1 MDHDSTVPSIA
12 DEFVEA
18 MDGVTDTRVQL
29 QEISD
34 LSLFRIEIS
43 PDSDAAQRIQAVLG
57 VKLPRQRG
65 QVTGDSQ
72 ALQLLYG
79 TRQVVACMYVKEG
92 VFLVVTRVDPAKLGR
107 ALNAA
112 LGRDEG
118 LILDVSVKQNRH
130 QPQRRRSSRR
140 Y

>member
-57 VKLPRQRG
+57 VKATPPTWAG
-65 QVTGDSQ
+65 
-72 ALQLLYG
+72 YW
-79 TRQVVACMYVKEG
+79 
-92 VFLVVTRVDPAKLGR
+92 
-107 ALNAA
+107 
-112 LGRDEG
+112 
-118 LILDVSVKQNRH
+118 
-130 QPQRRRSSRR
+130 
-140 Y
+140 